1 MSQIHYVDAIKIN
14 TNINQGKVTF
24 KVNGKTLKDI
34 NGKVIYAKVVNGTTT
49 IEDYLVPDTWNKH
62 STIDAVY
69 RGSSEVA
76 KISSEKTELTIQ
88 THETTITTSDTTA
101 TTGQTVTLTATIN
114 SNKTINTGKVIFKIN
129 GKSIKDANGKV
140 IYAQVTN
147 NQISVEYTI
156 PENMKQKNYTLT
168 AVFIASEYDRLEDT
182 KTLTITA

>member
-14 TNINQGKVTF
+14 TNITKGKVTF
-24 KVNGKTLKDI
+24 KVDGKTLKDA
-34 NGKVIYAKVVNGTTT
+34 NGKVIYAKVVNGTAT
-49 IEDYLVPDTWNKH
+49 IEDYMVPDTWNKH
-62 STIDAVY
+62 STIQAVY
-69 RGSSEVA
+69 SGSSEVA

-88 THETTITTSDTTA
+88 TPEITITTSDTTA

-114 SNKTINTGKVIFKIN
+114 SEKTINTGKVVFKIN

-140 IYAQVTN
+140 IYAQVIN
-147 NQISVEYTI
+147 NQVSVEYTI
-156 PENMKQKNYTLT
+156 PENMKQKDYTLT